1 VVAFDRSMNNTYLRG
16 IYLRLA
22 GVVTLVVML
31 ALAANAYLSQRTFEH
46 ALAPQVAAK
55 VASVGASI
63 RSLVARAVD
72 SGVPFAEL
80 YGVTER
86 FTEIKEEA
94 PEITYFALTNAA
106 GAVQHEKGQAPEGAA
121 AHFRSPEILALM
133 TAPLEAAPFKRVGK
147 LYLVS
152 MPISTADGPLG
163 VLHMGLDVNFFDSL
177 VTDMLFDVLVVLV
190 VSLFFTLELLHF
202 MAGAK
207 LEAALRDMGAAFERG
222 AAGDFRVSPRQTD
235 HKAGDKTSDRTSE
248 QPSPPDESAFAGV
261 LAQLEANLQRVNRA
275 FVGLVQEVDSY
286 RKGPAHERPPGLAA
300 AQMGVRALVQR
311 CKFGEDSSKTANSD
325 NQLAKVRAPLFMFI
339 LAEELTRSFLPG
351 YVNELLV
358 PIAGLSPQL
367 VVGLPIA
374 LFMLIV
380 AIGQPFLGVYTERV
394 GHRRAMLVG
403 AGIAAVGFIASAM
416 AASVLDLM
424 LWRSLC
430 AVGYAMVFVASQAYV
445 LEHATAGNRARS
457 FALFV
462 GAIMAA
468 SVCGPSIGGI
478 LADNLGFRPTLA
490 LAAVLAASS
499 MLIINQLPKHRGDNK
514 GLPVRLPRLV
524 EIGQLL
530 RNRRFMVVTGLAAMP
545 AKILLTGMCF
555 YLVPLYVVAQG
566 STQAMAG
573 RILMTYGVVM
583 VVLGPVTARLATNR
597 QRMHLLVGGGLLVS
611 GLGGALMLLGPEVG
625 WVFVAVALV
634 GLGQSM
640 SISAQSALVAEH
652 CGPEIEKLG
661 EGVVYGVYRLLERL
675 GNAAGPLIAATLALQ
690 LGQRTGFVLIGCGV
704 ALCGAAFLLATLPR
718 RVRSTNSAEADAGAS
733 QSSLPSSQTPT
744 PDPAQDRAY
753 DRAPNRAPECT
764 LSPAQNLAH
773 PPVIAGAAQVVAPAP
788 APLSKPAT
796 LPQFSRSSSSTPQG
810 VTP

>member
-1 VVAFDRSMNNTYLRG
+1 MVAFDRTMNNTYLRS

-133 TAPLEAAPFKRVGK
+133 AAPVEAAPFKRVGK

-152 MPISTADGPLG
+152 MPISTVDGPLG
-163 VLHMGLDVNFFDSL
+163 VLHMGLDVGFFDSL
-177 VTDMLFDVLVVLV
+177 VTDMLFDVLVVVV

-207 LEAALRDMGAAFERG
+207 LEAALRDLGAAFERG
-222 AAGDFRVSPRQTD
+222 AAGDFRLQPRRTVE
-235 HKAGDKTSDRTSE
+235 KTSDKNSA
-248 QPSPPDESAFAGV
+248 PDDSAFAGV

-275 FVGLVQEVDSY
+275 FVGLVQEVDGH
-286 RKGPAHERPPGLAA
+286 RRGPAHERPPGLAA

-311 CKFGEDSSKTANSD
+311 CKFGEDSSAATNSN
-325 NQLAKVRAPLFMFI
+325 NQLARVRAPLFMFI

-394 GHRRAMLVG
+394 GHRRAMQVG
-403 AGIAAVGFIASAM
+403 AGVAAVGFVASAM
-416 AASVLDLM
+416 AASVLDLL

-445 LEHATAGNRARS
+445 LEHASAGNRARS
-457 FALFV
+457 FALFI

-478 LADNLGFRPTLA
+478 LADNLGVRPTLA

-499 MLIINQLPKHRGDNK
+499 VLIINQLPKQRGDNNR
-514 GLPVRLPRLV
+514 LPVRLPRLV

-573 RILMTYGVVM
+573 RILMTYAVVM
-583 VVLGPVTARLATNR
+583 VVLGPLTAGLATNR
-597 QRMHLLVGGGLLVS
+597 HRMHLLVGGGLLVS

-640 SISAQSALVAEH
+640 SMSAQSALVAEH

-690 LGQRTGFVLIGCGV
+690 LGQRTGFVLIGCAV
-704 ALCGAAFLLATLPR
+704 ALCGAVFLLATRQR
-718 RVRSTNSAEADAGAS
+718 RVALLASPDAGAS
-733 QSSLPSSQTPT
+733 PSALPSLQ
-744 PDPAQDRAY
+744 Q
-753 DRAPNRAPECT
+753 
-764 LSPAQNLAH
+764 
-773 PPVIAGAAQVVAPAP
+773 
-788 APLSKPAT
+788 AT
-796 LPQFSRSSSSTPQG
+796 LPTHSVSQPSTSSKPQR

>member
-1 VVAFDRSMNNTYLRG
+1 MNNSYLRS

-63 RSLVARAVD
+63 RSLVTRAVD
-72 SGVPFAEL
+72 SGVPFREL

-94 PEITYFALTNAA
+94 PEISYFALTDAT
-106 GAVQHEKGQAPEGAA
+106 GAVQHEKGQAPEGAT
-121 AHFRSPEILALM
+121 AHFRSPEILGLI
-133 TAPLEAAPFKRVGK
+133 TAAVETAPFKRVGQ
-147 LYLVS
+147 LYIVS
-152 MPISTADGPLG
+152 MPISTLDGPLG
-163 VLHMGLDVNFFDSL
+163 VLHMGLDVSFFDSL

-207 LEAALRDMGAAFERG
+207 LEASLRDLGAAFDRG
-222 AAGDFRVSPRQTD
+222 AAGDFRLRPREAADNTGNSRA
-235 HKAGDKTSDRTSE
+235 KSGTL
-248 QPSPPDESAFAGV
+248 DESAFAGV

-275 FVGLVQEVDSY
+275 FNGLVQEVDGH
-286 RKGPAHERPPGLAA
+286 RRGPAHERPAGLAA
-300 AQMGVRALVQR
+300 AQMAVRALVQR
-311 CKFGEDSSKTANSD
+311 CQFGEDRSGTSAIGNSASN

-358 PIAGLSPQL
+358 PLAGLPPQL

-380 AIGQPFLGVYTERV
+380 ALGQPFLGVYTERV
-394 GHRRAMLVG
+394 GHRRAMQVG
-403 AGIAAVGFIASAM
+403 AGVAAVGFVASAL
-416 AASVLDLM
+416 AASVLDLL

-430 AVGYAMVFVASQAYV
+430 ALGYATVFVASQAYV

-478 LADNLGFRPTLA
+478 LADNLGMRPTLA

-499 MLIINQLPKHRGDNK
+499 VLIINQLPKQSVDGARA
-514 GLPVRLPRLV
+514 PVRLPRLV

-555 YLVPLYVVAQG
+555 YLVPLYVLAQG

-573 RILMTYGVVM
+573 RILMTYAVVM
-583 VVLGPVTARLATNR
+583 VVLGPVTASLASSR
-597 QRMHLLVGGGLLVS
+597 HRMHLLVGGGLLVS
-611 GLGGALMLLGPEVG
+611 GLGGALMLAGAGVG
-625 WVFVAVALV
+625 WVFAAVALV
-634 GLGQSM
+634 GLGQAM

-652 CGPEIEKLG
+652 CAAEVEQLG
-661 EGVVYGVYRLLERL
+661 EGVVYGVYRLLERM
-675 GNAAGPLIAATLALQ
+675 GNAAGPLIAAALALQ
-690 LGQRTGFVLIGCGV
+690 LGQRTGFVVIGLGV
-704 ALCGAAFLLATLPR
+704 ALCGAAFLLVTRQRSVAQPDAPLDASLGLPEFDQ
-718 RVRSTNSAEADAGAS
+718 A
-733 QSSLPSSQTPT
+733 LPSPQTASTSASPT
-744 PDPAQDRAY
+744 TTR
-753 DRAPNRAPECT
+753 
-764 LSPAQNLAH
+764 SPA
-773 PPVIAGAAQVVAPAP
+773 
-788 APLSKPAT
+788 
-796 LPQFSRSSSSTPQG
+796 SSPRPSSTPQG
-810 VTP
+810 VNP